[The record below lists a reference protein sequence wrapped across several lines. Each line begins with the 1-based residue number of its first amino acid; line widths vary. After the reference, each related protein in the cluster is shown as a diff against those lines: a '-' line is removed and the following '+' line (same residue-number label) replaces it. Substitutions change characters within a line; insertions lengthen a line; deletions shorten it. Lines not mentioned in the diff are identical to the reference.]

1 MGIFSSLFG
10 GKYPSTK
17 KYEAQVAAH
26 QADYEKFNAYK
37 SSPTLARYN
46 ELVTLTNSDD
56 FKKRVR
62 HLKEDKFADT
72 EEAKLER
79 EYNELRNSADIKSYN
94 AFVKKG
100 IDKKLEAALNS
111 VNYSRFTDLESQV
124 KTSDFRKKLDARRH
138 EIESKY
144 KHFASMRAAAEVKA
158 TEEYQL
164 DAEYKKLQK
173 SQEVRFV
180 AKTTESDQYKN
191 YIKLHNSERINKYNS
206 LGNYIASEQFI
217 NYKKDLTDP
226 KRFEKSQENQQLKE
240 LATISKDK
248 ELLWYQKQVETNAF
262 ADILRWKLT
271 FEDNFASPKL
281 DTNKWI
287 VGYYYG
293 RKLNN
298 IIYSLDSERQAFR
311 EENVSLSNSE
321 ATIVTK
327 PQNIN
332 GTKWTNR
339 GFVNAQF
346 EYTSSLINTGASFRQ
361 KYGRFDFKVRLQ
373 ADKIVKHHIWMVGEK
388 STPQIDVL
396 SFGTDKKHFIA
407 GLTSK
412 SQQTQTQV
420 VDGATFDGNYY
431 IVSLYWSPEKL
442 TWSVN
447 GVETC
452 TIKGAIPSEPM
463 YIVVSSNITDEGK
476 TDGSQLS
483 LDWVK
488 CYTEEIQ

>member
-26 QADYEKFNAYK
+26 NADYEKFNAYT

-62 HLKEDKFADT
+62 ILKEEKFADT
-72 EEAKLER
+72 EAAKLER
-79 EYNELRNSADIKSYN
+79 EYNEMHNSADIKDYN
-94 AFVKKG
+94 SFIAKG
-100 IDKKLEAALNS
+100 LDKKLESALTS
-111 VNYSRFTDLESQV
+111 VNYNRYIDLQSQV
-124 KTSDFRKKLDARRH
+124 TTSDFRKKLDAKRK
-138 EIESKY
+138 EIEGKY
-144 KHFASMRAAAEVKA
+144 KFLASLRAAGELKE

-164 DAEYKKLQK
+164 DAEYKSLQK
-173 SQEVRFV
+173 CQEVRFV
-180 AKTTESDQYKN
+180 AKTTESTQYKN
-191 YIKLHNSERINKYNS
+191 YKKLVDSERISKYKS

-217 NYKKDLTDP
+217 NLKKEITDP
-226 KRFEKSQENQQLKE
+226 KRFAKSQENQQLKE
-240 LATISKDK
+240 LEALSKSKD
-248 ELLWYQKQVETNAF
+248 LLWYQKQVETDAF
-262 ADILRWKLT
+262 ADIRRWKLT
-271 FEDNFASPKL
+271 FEDDFSAPKL
-281 DTNKWI
+281 DQSKWL
-287 VGYYYG
+287 VGYYWG
-293 RKLNN
+293 RALKN

-311 EENVSLSNSE
+311 EENVTLSNSE
-321 ATIVTK
+321 AAIVTK
-327 PQNIN
+327 QQSIG

-339 GFVNAQF
+339 GFVDAQF
-346 EYTSSLINTGASFRQ
+346 DYTSSLINTGASFRQ

-396 SFGTDKKHFIA
+396 SFGANKKQFIA

-412 SQQTQTQV
+412 NQQTQTQV
-420 VDGATFDGNYY
+420 IDGATFDGDYY

-442 TWSVN
+442 TWSIN
-447 GVETC
+447 GVEVC
-452 TIKGAIPSEPM
+452 TMKGAIPGEPM
-463 YIVVSSNITDEGK
+463 YIVVSSNITDEGQ
-476 TDGSQLS
+476 TSGSQLT

-488 CYTEEIQ
+488 CYTEVKQ